1 MIIKLKKAGFLGAKR
16 TQEAAKIDD
25 ILIKQD
31 IFNPKSETIDLYF
44 RGRDASGII
53 HFSKEEAKRL
63 VQSIKPKLKLVKKF
77 KVLKG

>member
-16 TQEAAKIDD
+16 TQESAKIDD

-44 RGRDASGII
+44 RGKEASGII
-53 HFSKEEAKRL
+53 HFSREEANKFSK
-63 VQSIKPKLKLVKKF
+63 SIKPKLRLVKKF
-77 KVLKG
+77 KVLRG